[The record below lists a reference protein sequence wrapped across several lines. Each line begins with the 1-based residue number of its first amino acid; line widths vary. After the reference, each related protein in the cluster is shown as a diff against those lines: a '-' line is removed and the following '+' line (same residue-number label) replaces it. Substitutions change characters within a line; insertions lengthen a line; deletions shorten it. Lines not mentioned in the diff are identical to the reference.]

1 MFKMTKN
8 MAAIFVAIMLLA
20 QIGIAQHNSVH
31 FTDHGH
37 YEYVHDDHN
46 HDNHQDH
53 KKNAR
58 ETCQICLLAKSLSSG
73 LVATHAEIPAPV
85 LSVHRALKSRD
96 QIAHNYQ
103 YGFYN
108 PRAPPVFLI

>member
-1 MFKMTKN
+1 MTKN

-20 QIGIAQHNSVH
+20 QIGIAQHNTVH
-31 FTDHGH
+31 FKDHGH
-37 YEYVHDDHN
+37 YEHNQKDHGD
-46 HDNHQDH
+46 HH
-53 KKNAR
+53 KKNAS
-58 ETCQICLLAKSLSSG
+58 ESCQICLLAKSLSSG

-85 LSVHRALKSRD
+85 LSVHRTLKSRD
-96 QIAHNYQ
+96 QIAHNHQ